1 MFKIKFNL
9 SNLNFLYLFIIL
21 SSLSS
26 LIFIL
31 FSHYHTRPILFPFV
45 LLFSYLI
52 TVNYKKYLSKSLLFI
67 KKFSSIYALSLF
79 VIIFSI
85 SIFFQVTLFNQLIQ
99 ISNPNYID
107 GKSFDCVDHA
117 AVYREY
123 LQIPGYQ
130 EEKSNLLG
138 FLKRNGCDIKL

>member
-1 MFKIKFNL
+1 M
-9 SNLNFLYLFIIL
+9 
-21 SSLSS
+21 
-26 LIFIL
+26 
-31 FSHYHTRPILFPFV
+31 
-45 LLFSYLI
+45 
-52 TVNYKKYLSKSLLFI
+52 
-67 KKFSSIYALSLF
+67 
-79 VIIFSI
+79 
-85 SIFFQVTLFNQLIQ
+85 TLFNQLIQ

-138 FLKRNGCDIKL
+138 FLKRNGCDIKLER